1 MKTYFLFT
9 EMLNDNKDILL
20 KHENY
25 IMDGKVDV
33 SDVDDLKE
41 AFYIERTDI
50 TVIVLN
56 SENETHCKPTEDDE

>member
-25 IMDGKVDV
+25 IMDGKADV
-33 SDVDDLKE
+33 SGIDDLKE

-56 SENETHCKPTEDDE
+56 SENETLYKLTKDDK

>member
-9 EMLNDNKDILL
+9 EMLNDHKDMLL
-20 KHENY
+20 KYENY
-25 IMDGKVDV
+25 IVDGKADA
-33 SDVDDLKE
+33 SKIDNLKD

-56 SENETHCKPTEDDE
+56 SENETLYKLTKDDK